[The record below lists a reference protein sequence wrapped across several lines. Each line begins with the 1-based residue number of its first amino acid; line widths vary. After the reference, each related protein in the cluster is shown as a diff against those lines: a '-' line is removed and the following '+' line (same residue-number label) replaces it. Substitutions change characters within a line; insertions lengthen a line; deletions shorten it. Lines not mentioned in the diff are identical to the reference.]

1 MHERRHLAR
10 LSRRLLFRLATSEG
24 WERTV
29 RSIPGGGA
37 AAFQLA
43 SRYVAGTGRQ
53 DALDCAWQLAG
64 RDISASIDFFG
75 ESVEDPIAADR
86 VSADYVDLAAA
97 LTSAPEGTFL
107 SIDLSHLAL
116 DRDRAGV
123 RRRLESIA
131 AALPSAARI
140 QIGAEDAYRAGP
152 ILDIVLAAARSG
164 VPLVATTQA
173 NLKRAPGDAAKY
185 ADAGVPI
192 RLVKGAYVEKPDIAI
207 PWGEPTD
214 NAFVGLARDLHSAG
228 AELILAT
235 HDPALLSRLLPA
247 LPGVG
252 VEFLLGVRLADA
264 DELVS
269 HGIPVRVYVPYG
281 PDWFRYAMR
290 RFAEARGA

>member
-10 LSRRLLFRLATSEG
+10 LSRRLLFRLATS
-24 WERTV
+24 WERMI

-75 ESVEDPIAADR
+75 ESVEDPIEADR

-97 LTSAPEGTFL
+97 LTSAPDGTFL

-116 DRDRAGV
+116 DRDPAGV

-140 QIGAEDAYRAGP
+140 QIGAEDAYRPGRSSTSSWMPPGP
-152 ILDIVLAAARSG
+152 AFRS
-164 VPLVATTQA
+164 
-173 NLKRAPGDAAKY
+173 
-185 ADAGVPI
+185 
-192 RLVKGAYVEKPDIAI
+192 
-207 PWGEPTD
+207 
-214 NAFVGLARDLHSAG
+214 
-228 AELILAT
+228 
-235 HDPALLSRLLPA
+235 SRLPRRTSRGLRAMP
-247 LPGVG
+247 LSTPT
-252 VEFLLGVRLADA
+252 LGSQSGSSRVPTLRHPISR
-264 DELVS
+264 S
-269 HGIPVRVYVPYG
+269 HGASQPITPSS
-281 PDWFRYAMR
+281 DS
-290 RFAEARGA
+290 RGACIPRGRS